1 MKSGLVDIF
10 SLIGTASA
18 AKEVLSAHPNPHRL
32 RVCLGLEAKNP
43 AFILPDATISTAVA
57 EIRAGDQSLHG
68 FTSLRPN
75 VSTRAL
81 LTHSTAGSLSFNGQ
95 RCTALKIIFV
105 HSSLR
110 AEFLEKFCGA
120 VDSMPLGLPWVAGVG
135 ITPLPEEEKP
145 KYLRAL
151 VDDAVSKG
159 AKIVNGRGGQS
170 DRTMVAPTVLFP
182 VLPGMRVYSEEQFG
196 PVVPVVEW
204 TNEQELYD
212 YLIQTTFGQQ
222 ASIFTQNSNSATVGH
237 LIDVLSNQ
245 VSRININCQCQRGP
259 DSFPFTGRKDSA
271 YGTLSVFDALR
282 VFSLRSLVAAKDG
295 ADAQLIAGKGWAGG
309 QRVLECHYYGL
320 GTSVLYLCR
329 CCRSGHLT
337 CASSRQVV
345 ELMVKQCTCS
355 THACKNTCT

>member
-1 MKSGLVDIF
+1 MSFPSYI
-10 SLIGTASA
+10 
-18 AKEVLSAHPNPHRL
+18 
-32 RVCLGLEAKNP
+32 
-43 AFILPDATISTAVA
+43 
-57 EIRAGDQSLHG
+57 
-68 FTSLRPN
+68 
-75 VSTRAL
+75 STRAL
-81 LTHSTAGSLSFNGQ
+81 LTLSTAGSLSFNGQ

-120 VDSMPLGLPWVAGVG
+120 VDSMPLGLPWVAGVC

-159 AKIVNGRGGQS
+159 ARIVNSRGGQS

-212 YLIQTTFGQQ
+212 YLMHTTFGQQ
-222 ASIFTQNSNSATVGH
+222 ASIFTQNSNSAAVGH

-295 ADAQLIAGKGWAGG
+295 AD
-309 QRVLECHYYGL
+309 RVVSEIMVFLSFVRLRIYPCGIRVP
-320 GTSVLYLCR
+320 GA
-329 CCRSGHLT
+329 HLPI
-337 CASSRQVV
+337 R
-345 ELMVKQCTCS
+345 E
-355 THACKNTCT
+355 H